1 MRLTNNDYLSDALH
15 LKHKTQYEYNNE
27 LWQYVKEREDIEEEL
42 GISLVTLIKTLTGTI
57 AIKNEDGTIDVMWAC
72 PRFQIS
78 IDKSDC
84 WILYGPVE
92 EQKYVS
98 IKDYGKTWA
107 LTKEELL

>member
-42 GISLVTLIKTLTGTI
+42 GISLVTLIKALKEGFVDSLGEYHHFSNLYFSDEEI
-57 AIKNEDGTIDVMWAC
+57 FDGYEKAS
-72 PRFQIS
+72 FN
-78 IDKSDC
+78 
-84 WILYGPVE
+84 L
-92 EQKYVS
+92 
-98 IKDYGKTWA
+98 KDYGKTWV